1 MPCAYVHFCSVVF
14 FCRWLSR
21 YGKFTSGTDEQ
32 VNQFSGVVPRLFA
45 HLPTHDHML
54 VFQIL
59 SAQVCN
65 SAKTVCDS
73 VAALNSASRA
83 MIEVKNV
90 GFLAASYTTTL
101 DNCTYPIIP
110 VAAQSLSL
118 ASNETAEVRFEV
130 LCRILLPPLPH

>member
-1 MPCAYVHFCSVVF
+1 
-14 FCRWLSR
+14 
-21 YGKFTSGTDEQ
+21 
-32 VNQFSGVVPRLFA
+32 
-45 HLPTHDHML
+45 
-54 VFQIL
+54 
-59 SAQVCN
+59 
-65 SAKTVCDS
+65 
-73 VAALNSASRA
+73 

-130 LCRILLPPLPH
+130 LCRILLPPLPP